1 MRGVLPC
8 SIVLCERHKPGGGTL
23 ARRDGRGRGR
33 LAKLFKS
40 AILDKAIKEPYPM
53 HTVRASDA
61 KNRFSE
67 LVDRVQREPVR
78 IERHGRGVAVLMSEA
93 EYAEVEQLR
102 LDALRAKIDRGIADF
117 EAGRTFS
124 HEEVFAQIYHEI
136 DKG

>member
-1 MRGVLPC
+1 
-8 SIVLCERHKPGGGTL
+8 
-23 ARRDGRGRGR
+23 
-33 LAKLFKS
+33 
-40 AILDKAIKEPYPM
+40 M

-67 LVDRVQREPVR
+67 LVDRAQREPVR

-124 HEEVFAQIYHEI
+124 HEAVFAQIGQTI
-136 DKG
+136 SKR